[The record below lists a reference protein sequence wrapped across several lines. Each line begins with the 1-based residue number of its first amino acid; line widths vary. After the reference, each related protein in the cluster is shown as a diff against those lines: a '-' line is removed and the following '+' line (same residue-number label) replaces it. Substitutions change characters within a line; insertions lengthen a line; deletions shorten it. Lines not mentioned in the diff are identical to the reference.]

1 LLSLTINPEPGMY
14 PGLITTILLL
24 MLGAG
29 ANVYVVHLLRAS
41 EEGEVRGEIE
51 SIVSDYKAFLD
62 RAEET
67 YCAHE
72 QQQQQQQQAQAPSS
86 GPSSSIASGHPHVSV
101 VTAYRNLQWQRI
113 PVLLLVEGDVIA
125 LMGGD
130 ITPGRAHELT
140 QVAVP
145 PGPGQPQGGHLW
157 RKSGLVERGEKI
169 FLRRGAAG
177 ASSASSSTPAPVTN
191 PPRSG
196 AEAETETETEKETE
210 KDAHLTFPL
219 PPRPA
224 VSAVP
229 LNSDSPPTPLPTP
242 APTATTTPM
251 AEQLPAYE
259 RHRSL
264 APDSSELLMLSG
276 DIRCFLMRETPIL
289 HYCDTL
295 LQRSRK
301 DHESRRRSLS
311 RLFPLLSRRT
321 PTPLPGDP

>member
-1 LLSLTINPEPGMY
+1 MSLTSLTHRRARHKVNEALNEALARARASSGEGGGDPEAEMSRRHMLLYLTVPPCLCSLLYLLSLTINPEPGMY

-86 GPSSSIASGHPHVSV
+86 GSSSSIASGHPHVSV

-177 ASSASSSTPAPVTN
+177 ASSASSSTPAPVKN
-191 PPRSG
+191 PPGSG
-196 AEAETETETEKETE
+196 AEAE
-210 KDAHLTFPL
+210 L
-219 PPRPA
+219 
-224 VSAVP
+224 
-229 LNSDSPPTPLPTP
+229 
-242 APTATTTPM
+242 
-251 AEQLPAYE
+251 
-259 RHRSL
+259 SL
-264 APDSSELLMLSG
+264 
-276 DIRCFLMRETPIL
+276 IHI
-289 HYCDTL
+289 
-295 LQRSRK
+295 
-301 DHESRRRSLS
+301 
-311 RLFPLLSRRT
+311 
-321 PTPLPGDP
+321 